1 MSRTI
6 RLLFIG
12 DIVGKPGRELT
23 RRAIPPLIDRYS
35 IDLVIANVE
44 NAAGGFGITREIGE
58 SIRESGVDV
67 MTSGNHIWDK
77 KEAID
82 YIPTQPRL
90 IRPANYPEG
99 VPGHGHYEATTAL
112 GDMVTVI
119 NIMGQVFMANLDNPF
134 RIVLET
140 IEKLR
145 NRTPIILVDFHA
157 ETTSEKMAMGWYL
170 NGKVTA
176 VVGTHTHVQ
185 TADNRVLSDG
195 TAYITDVGMTG
206 PHDSVIGVE
215 KQAALS
221 RFLNGM
227 PARFETATG
236 DPRLNG
242 VVITADST
250 TGLATD
256 IERISLS
263 VQEIENLTSLNL
275 SVS

>member
-1 MSRTI
+1 LSRTL

-44 NAAGGFGITREIGE
+44 NAAGGFGVTRQIGE
-58 SIRESGVDV
+58 SIREYGVDV

-77 KEAID
+77 KEVIN

-112 GDMVTVI
+112 GDLVTVI

-157 ETTSEKMAMGWYL
+157 ETTSEKMAMGWHL

-176 VVGTHTHVQ
+176 LVGTHTHVQ

-250 TGLATD
+250 TGRATD

-263 VQEIENLTSLNL
+263 VQEIENMTSLNL